1 MPTYHDPQ
9 LDATFKQHYEA
20 NAVIMENEPLS
31 CCGYCG
37 SVIDYCQGHG
47 EDERKEFGFDYDSDE
62 YEARREIFE
71 REVTAALHRSKNG
84 PERQRFRC
92 SPDPQ
97 RRRKVTEQALEELNP
112 DALFMDGLDSAIV
125 GWGCQYSKNT
135 VVVYEEDDIL
145 WHLMENEG
153 MTYEEAWEHYS
164 FNIAGAWVGEN
175 TPIIIK
181 NVNNWVD
188 SEWEDGVD
196 VAVKPK

>member
-1 MPTYHDPQ
+1 MPAYHNPEDGDPTALAQ
-9 LDATFKQHYEA
+9 LEA
-20 NAVIMENEPLS
+20 NAAIMENEP
-31 CCGYCG
+31 
-37 SVIDYCQGHG
+37 VP
-47 EDERKEFGFDYDSDE
+47 ENNPNARK
-62 YEARREIFE
+62 I
-71 REVTAALHRSKNG
+71 
-84 PERQRFRC
+84 
-92 SPDPQ
+92 
-97 RRRKVTEQALEELNP
+97 TEQALEELNP

-125 GWGCQYSKNT
+125 GWGCQYSKNA

-153 MTYEEAWEHYS
+153 LTWEEAWEHYS

-188 SEWEDGVD
+188 FEWEDGVD

>member
-1 MPTYHDPQ
+1 MPTYHDPEDGDSTTLAQ
-9 LDATFKQHYEA
+9 PEA
-20 NAVIMENEPLS
+20 NAVIMESEP
-31 CCGYCG
+31 
-37 SVIDYCQGHG
+37 H
-47 EDERKEFGFDYDSDE
+47 
-62 YEARREIFE
+62 
-71 REVTAALHRSKNG
+71 
-84 PERQRFRC
+84 
-92 SPDPQ
+92 PQ
-97 RRRKVTEQALEELNP
+97 RRRKITEQALEELNP

-125 GWGCQYSKNT
+125 GWGCQYSKNA

>member
-1 MPTYHDPQ
+1 
-9 LDATFKQHYEA
+9 
-20 NAVIMENEPLS
+20 MESEP
-31 CCGYCG
+31 
-37 SVIDYCQGHG
+37 H
-47 EDERKEFGFDYDSDE
+47 
-62 YEARREIFE
+62 
-71 REVTAALHRSKNG
+71 
-84 PERQRFRC
+84 
-92 SPDPQ
+92 PQ
-97 RRRKVTEQALEELNP
+97 RRRKITEQALEELNP

-125 GWGCQYSKNT
+125 GWGCQYSKNA

-188 SEWEDGVD
+188 LEWEDGVD